1 MKTLLPLLK
10 KYRILCIVAPLFKML
25 EAAFDLTVPIIVAS
39 IIDEGIGNGD
49 KNFILSRCLLLVL
62 MAALGLT
69 CSIIAQFFAARA
81 AVESS
86 ADLRHKL
93 FSHIGSLSFSQT
105 DKIGTSTLITRMTG
119 DINLVQN
126 GVNMFL
132 RLFLRSPFIVAGATV
147 MAFFI
152 NKKIALAFAAA
163 VIVLFIIVFGI
174 MRVTNKMHKSV
185 QYKMDDVTGAVRE
198 NISGVR
204 VIRAFGRE
212 KSEVEN
218 FENSNGIL
226 SKLQLKAGK
235 VSALMNPL
243 TYVAVNLGII
253 AVIYIGAQKV
263 DGGTLLSGDVIALV
277 NYMNQILV
285 ELVKLANLV
294 VLLSKAIAG
303 MNRIEQVL
311 DTECDM
317 KFGTATEGIADSDEA
332 VRFDGVSLRYSGSAD
347 ESLTDIS
354 FEAKKG
360 ETIGII
366 GSTGSGKSSLINLIP
381 RFYDAT
387 SGCVSVFGRSAG
399 EWEKNALRGRVAV
412 VLQKAEL
419 FAGTVR
425 SNLQWGKADAT
436 DEEMWQALKIA
447 QAEDFVKNLPNQLD
461 EPVEQGGRNF
471 SGGQKQRLTIA
482 RGVIGNPEIL
492 ILDDSSSALDYAT
505 DASLRTAL
513 KELPKETTVFI
524 ISQRTF
530 AVKNADKI
538 LVLDDGCLVGN
549 GKHDELLENCE
560 VYREIYESQF
570 KEEAQQ

>member
-25 EAAFDLTVPIIVAS
+25 EAAFDLIVPIIVAS
-39 IIDEGIGNGD
+39 IIDEGIGNAD
-49 KNFILSRCLLLVL
+49 KDFIISRCLLLVL

-69 CSIIAQFFAARA
+69 CSIIAQFFAAKA

-152 NKKIALAFAAA
+152 NKKIALVFATA
-163 VIVLFIIVFGI
+163 VIVLFVIVFGI
-174 MRVTNKMHKSV
+174 MRITNRMHKSV

-218 FENSNGIL
+218 FENLNGVL
-226 SKLQLKAGK
+226 TKLQLKAGK
-235 VSALMNPL
+235 ISALMNPL

-253 AVIYIGAQKV
+253 AVVYIGAQKV
-263 DGGTLLSGDVIALV
+263 DGGTLLSGDVIALI

-285 ELVKLANLV
+285 ELVKLATLV

-317 KFGTATEGIADSDEA
+317 KFGTATEGAAESDEA

-354 FEAKKG
+354 FEVKKG
-360 ETIGII
+360 ETVGII

-381 RFYDAT
+381 RFYDAS
-387 SGCVSVFGRSAG
+387 SGCVSVFGRRAG
-399 EWEKNALRGRVAV
+399 EWDKNALRGRVAV

-436 DEEMWQALKIA
+436 DEEMWKALEISQAA
-447 QAEDFVKNLPNQLD
+447 DFVKNLPNQLD

>member
-152 NKKIALAFAAA
+152 NKKIALAFAVA
-163 VIVLFIIVFGI
+163 VVVLFIIVFGI

-226 SKLQLKAGK
+226 TKLQLKAGK
-235 VSALMNPL
+235 ISALMNPL

-253 AVIYIGAQKV
+253 AVVYIGAQKV

-317 KFGTATEGIADSDEA
+317 KFGTATEGVTDSDEA
-332 VRFDGVSLRYSGSAD
+332 VRFEGVSLRYSGSAD

-387 SGCVSVFGRSAG
+387 SGYVSVFGRSAG

>member
-1 MKTLLPLLK
+1 
-10 KYRILCIVAPLFKML
+10 ML

-152 NKKIALAFAAA
+152 NKKIALAFAMA
-163 VIVLFIIVFGI
+163 VVVLFIIVFGI

-226 SKLQLKAGK
+226 TKLQLKAGK
-235 VSALMNPL
+235 ISALMNPL

-253 AVIYIGAQKV
+253 AVVYIGAQKV

-285 ELVKLANLV
+285 ELVKLASLV

-317 KFGTATEGIADSDEA
+317 KFGTATEGVADSNEA
-332 VRFDGVSLRYSGSAD
+332 VRFDRVSLRYSGSAD

-560 VYREIYESQF
+560 AYREIYESQF

>member
-152 NKKIALAFAAA
+152 NKKIALAFAMA
-163 VIVLFIIVFGI
+163 VVVLFIIVFGI

-226 SKLQLKAGK
+226 TKLQLKAGK
-235 VSALMNPL
+235 ISALMNPL

-253 AVIYIGAQKV
+253 AVVYIGAQKV

-285 ELVKLANLV
+285 ELVKLASLV

-317 KFGTATEGIADSDEA
+317 KFGTATEGVADSNEA
-332 VRFDGVSLRYSGSAD
+332 VRFDRVSLRYSGSAD

-560 VYREIYESQF
+560 AYREIYESQF

>member
-1 MKTLLPLLK
+1 
-10 KYRILCIVAPLFKML
+10 ML

-152 NKKIALAFAAA
+152 NKKIALAFAVA
-163 VIVLFIIVFGI
+163 VVVLFIIVFGI

-226 SKLQLKAGK
+226 TKLQLKAGK
-235 VSALMNPL
+235 ISALMNPL

-253 AVIYIGAQKV
+253 AVVYIGAQKV

-317 KFGTATEGIADSDEA
+317 EFGTATEGVADSDEA
-332 VRFDGVSLRYSGSAD
+332 VRFEGVSLRYSGSAD

>member
-1 MKTLLPLLK
+1 
-10 KYRILCIVAPLFKML
+10 ML

>member
-10 KYRILCIVAPLFKML
+10 KYKLQCIVAPLFKML
-25 EAAFDLTVPIIVAS
+25 EAAFDLTVPLIVAD
-39 IIDEGIGNGD
+39 IIDTGIQSGD
-49 KNFILSRCLLLVL
+49 KNYIYTRCLLLVF
-62 MAALGLT
+62 MAALGLS
-69 CSIIAQFFAARA
+69 CSLVAQFFAAKA

-93 FSHIGSLSFSQT
+93 FAHINSLSFSQT

-132 RLFLRSPFIVAGATV
+132 RLFLRSPFIVAGATL

-152 NKKIALAFAAA
+152 NKKIALAFAVA
-163 VIVLFIIVFGI
+163 VAVLFVIVFGI
-174 MRVTNKMHKSV
+174 MRITNKINKSV
-185 QYKMDDVTGAVRE
+185 QFKTDGVTGAVRE

-204 VIRAFGRE
+204 VIRAFRRE
-212 KSEVEN
+212 KSEIEN
-218 FENSNGIL
+218 FEKINGEL
-226 SKLQLKAGK
+226 QKLQLGAGK
-235 VSALMNPL
+235 ISALMNPL

-253 AVIYIGAQKV
+253 AVVYIGAQKV
-263 DGGTLLSGDVIALV
+263 NGGMLLSGDVIALV

-285 ELVKLANLV
+285 ELIKLANLV
-294 VLLSKAIAG
+294 VLLSKAVAG

-317 KFGTATEGIADSDEA
+317 KFGTATDGVNGTDEA
-332 VRFDGVSLRYSGSAD
+332 VRFDGVSLKYNGSSD
-347 ESLTDIS
+347 EALTDIS
-354 FEAKKG
+354 FAVKKG
-360 ETIGII
+360 ETVGII
-366 GSTGSGKSSLINLIP
+366 GSTGSGKSSLISLIP

-387 SGCVSVFGRSAG
+387 DGSVAVFGRDVR
-399 EWEKNALRGRVAV
+399 EWDKKALRGKISV

-419 FAGTVR
+419 FAGTVK
-425 SNLQWGKADAT
+425 SNLLWGNENAA
-436 DEEMWQALKIA
+436 EEDIYRALRIA
-447 QAEDFVKNLPNQLD
+447 QAEEFVQKLPQKEN

-471 SGGQKQRLTIA
+471 SGGQRQRLTVA
-482 RGVIGNPEIL
+482 RGIIGNPDIL

-505 DASLRTAL
+505 DAALRKAL
-513 KELPKETTVFI
+513 KELPKKTTVFI

-538 LVLDDGCLVGN
+538 IVLEDGCMAGI
-549 GKHDELLENCE
+549 GTHDDLLRNCE
-560 VYREIYESQF
+560 VYKEIYDSQF
-570 KEEAQQ
+570 KEEAAK

>member
-163 VIVLFIIVFGI
+163 VVVLFIIVFGI

-218 FENSNGIL
+218 FEKSNGIL
-226 SKLQLKAGK
+226 TELQLKAGK
-235 VSALMNPL
+235 ISALMNPL

-317 KFGTATEGIADSDEA
+317 KFGTATEGVTDSNEA

-549 GKHDELLENCE
+549 GKHNELLENCE

>member
-152 NKKIALAFAAA
+152 NKKIALAFAVA
-163 VIVLFIIVFGI
+163 VVVLFIIVFGI

-185 QYKMDDVTGAVRE
+185 QYKMDDMTGAVRE

-218 FENSNGIL
+218 FEKSNGIL
-226 SKLQLKAGK
+226 TKLQLKAGK
-235 VSALMNPL
+235 ISALMNPL

-317 KFGTATEGIADSDEA
+317 KFGTATEGVTDSDEA

>member
-25 EAAFDLTVPIIVAS
+25 EAAFDLAVPIIVAS

-49 KNFILSRCLLLVL
+49 KEFILSRCLLLVL

-163 VIVLFIIVFGI
+163 VVVLFIIVFGI

-212 KSEVEN
+212 RSEVEN

-226 SKLQLKAGK
+226 TKLQLKAGK

-253 AVIYIGAQKV
+253 AVVYIGAQKV

-317 KFGTATEGIADSDEA
+317 KFGTATEGAADSDEA

>member
-25 EAAFDLTVPIIVAS
+25 EAAFDLAVPIIVAS

-49 KNFILSRCLLLVL
+49 KEFILSRCLLLVL

-105 DKIGTSTLITRMTG
+105 DKMGTSTLITRMTG

-163 VIVLFIIVFGI
+163 VVVLFIIVFGI

-212 KSEVEN
+212 RSEVEN

-226 SKLQLKAGK
+226 TKLQLKAGK

-253 AVIYIGAQKV
+253 AVVYIGAQKV

-317 KFGTATEGIADSDEA
+317 KFGTATEGAADSDEA